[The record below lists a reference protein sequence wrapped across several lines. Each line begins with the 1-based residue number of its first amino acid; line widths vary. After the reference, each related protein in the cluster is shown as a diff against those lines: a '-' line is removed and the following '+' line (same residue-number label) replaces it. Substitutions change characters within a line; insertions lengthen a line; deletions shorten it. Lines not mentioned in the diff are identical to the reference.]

1 MNMIETHLVTRFA
14 CNAGALLRH
23 TTKQSLT

>member
-1 MNMIETHLVTRFA
+1 MNMIVTHLVTRFVR
-14 CNAGALLRH
+14 NAGTLLSH